1 MFLFQSIC
9 HALLHHLP
17 FYTNDCWSYHSRKMI
32 SFFIDPTP
40 PIVTITS
47 SVNEVPAVGLSY
59 NLSCSVSIIHLV
71 VEPMLQWM
79 NQDGGILIYSTSGT
93 SLQLH
98 FDSLHISDSSLYTCK
113 ATINITS
120 LDLALSAEASYEI
133 LLDCKLSIQHLH
145 LIT

>member
-1 MFLFQSIC
+1 
-9 HALLHHLP
+9 
-17 FYTNDCWSYHSRKMI
+17 MI
-32 SFFIDPTP
+32 SLFIDPTP

-47 SVNEVPAVGLSY
+47 SVNEVPSVGLSY
-59 NLSCSVSIIHLV
+59 TLSCSVSIIHLV

-98 FDSLHISDSSLYTCK
+98 FDSLYISDSSLYTCK

-120 LDLALSAEASYEI
+120 LDMALSAEASYEI